1 MGLKTAK
8 YKAHQRVLYLFVFY
22 LQKNKCVKWGAVLL
36 SEGNEEGSVGAGFL
50 EPWTSQK
57 LFCRAK
63 VLIWGTLISVAN
75 PFPHF
80 QYIQIHYE
88 AVLGIFFY
96 FLYCS
101 TVCFLS
107 MLSTIALIK
116 EASWVVLIVIGL
128 VSPYCF
134 FKKSFPN
141 FYGLIIFFIRNLN
154 SVYQYFKVK
163 ETSWFYYWIHIK
175 FIQ

>member
-75 PFPHF
+75 LFPHF

-101 TVCFLS
+101 TVCLFF
-107 MLSTIALIK
+107 IHAQ
-116 EASWVVLIVIGL
+116 
-128 VSPYCF
+128 YHCF
-134 FKKSFPN
+134 NQRSFMGCFNSDRTSFPILL
-141 FYGLIIFFIRNLN
+141 F
-154 SVYQYFKVK
+154 
-163 ETSWFYYWIHIK
+163 
-175 FIQ
+175 